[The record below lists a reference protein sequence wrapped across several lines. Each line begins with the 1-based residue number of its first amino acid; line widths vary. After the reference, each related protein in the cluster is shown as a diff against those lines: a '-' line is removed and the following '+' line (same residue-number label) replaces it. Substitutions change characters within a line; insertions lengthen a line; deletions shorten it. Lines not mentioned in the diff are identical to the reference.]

1 MTTITNVGWYLFSTD
16 ADKSWNELKINWGLE
31 NCTVYQYIYE
41 LSGVPIANETQLG
54 NNNWSPINVGNNN
67 NPSLTK
73 YKAYWVR
80 VTDIPV
86 QSSTIFTY
94 SDGTTTTS
102 DDTQITT
109 NSYTI
114 PENGSLT
121 GVNIGTKVVS
131 IEDDAFEGILTLS
144 SITFDDNSQLTTIGN
159 DAFHSFNNN
168 YVTEI
173 HIPSSVES
181 IGDMAFSGYGSITS
195 LEFDT
200 NSSLNHIGNAAF
212 YYVASNLKNKNDETL
227 SPLNI
232 TIPNNV
238 KTIDSYAFSEATRLS
253 SVSFGD
259 DSKLTTLGEFVFFNT
274 DISSLSIP
282 KEVSDISFNSLYG
295 MYELTSIN
303 VNVNNEWYKSIDDV
317 LFNSNST
324 TLIQYPINKTDTS
337 YKIPTTVLQVENWA
351 FQLMSNMTEITIPK
365 SVTSIESDAFNGA
378 KKLKTVNIHK
388 NAVSELN
395 KMSPSPNI
403 PTSSGTMDTFFGA
416 SLPNDETFTINV
428 IES

>member
-1 MTTITNVGWYLFSTD
+1 MNTITNVGWYLFSTD
-16 ADKSWNELKINWGLE
+16 TDKSWNELKINWGLE

-67 NPSLTK
+67 NPTLIK

-80 VTDIPV
+80 VTEIPV
-86 QSSTIFTY
+86 KSPTTFTY

-102 DDTQITT
+102 DDAQITT
-109 NSYTI
+109 DSYTI

-121 GVNIGTKVVS
+121 GVAFGQIVTT
-131 IEDDAFEGILTLS
+131 IEDDAFISISTLS
-144 SITFDDNSQLTTIGN
+144 SITFDENSQLTTIGN
-159 DAFHSFNNN
+159 SVFKTYNTD
-168 YVTEI
+168 VTEI

-181 IGDMAFSGYGSITS
+181 IGNNAFQGYVSITS
-195 LEFDT
+195 LEFGT
-200 NSSLNHIGNAAF
+200 NSSLTHIGSAAF
-212 YYVASNLKNKNDETL
+212 YYVASNVTNNNETL

-238 KTIDSYAFSEATRLS
+238 TTIDSYAFSEATRLS

-259 DSKLTTLGEFVFFNT
+259 DSKLTTLGEFVFFDT
-274 DISSLSIP
+274 DISSISIP
-282 KEVSDISFNSLYG
+282 KVVSDISFNSLYG
-295 MYELTSIN
+295 MHKLTSIN
-303 VNVNNEWYKSIDDV
+303 VNNGWYKSIDGV
-317 LFNSNST
+317 LFNKDSNV
-324 TLIQYPINKTDTS
+324 LIQYPINKTGTS
-337 YKIPTTVLQVENWA
+337 YTIPSTVLQVENWA
-351 FQLMSNMTEITIPK
+351 FQLTSNLTEITIPA
-365 SVTSIESDAFNGA
+365 SVSSIRNAAFTGA
-378 KKLKTVNIHK
+378 KILKTVNIHK

>member
-16 ADKSWNELKINWGLE
+16 TDKSWNELKINWGLE

-54 NNNWSPINVGNNN
+54 NNNWSPVNVGNNN

-73 YKAYWVR
+73 YKAYWVH
-80 VTDIPV
+80 VTEIPV
-86 QSSTIFTY
+86 KSPTTFTY

-102 DDTQITT
+102 DDAQITT
-109 NSYTI
+109 DSYTI

-121 GVNIGTKVVS
+121 GVAFGQIVTT
-131 IEDDAFEGILTLS
+131 IEDDAFEGISTLS
-144 SITFDDNSQLTTIGN
+144 SITFDDNSQITTIGN
-159 DAFHSFNNN
+159 NAFDTYNN

-181 IGDMAFSGYGSITS
+181 IGDYAFQGYGSITS
-195 LEFDT
+195 LEFGT
-200 NSSLNHIGNAAF
+200 NSSLTHIGRAAF
-212 YYVASNLKNKNDETL
+212 YYVASNVTNNNETL

-238 KTIDSYAFSEATRLS
+238 TTIVSYAFSEATRLS

-259 DSKLTTLGEFVFFNT
+259 DSKLTTLGEFVFFDT

-282 KEVSDISFNSLYG
+282 KTVSDISFNSLYG
-295 MYELTSIN
+295 MHKLTSIN
-303 VNVNNEWYKSIDDV
+303 VNVNNEWYKSIDGV
-317 LFNSNST
+317 LFNKDSNV
-324 TLIQYPINKTDTS
+324 LIQYPINKKGTS
-337 YKIPTTVLQVENWA
+337 YTIPITVLQVENWA

-428 IES
+428 I

>member
-16 ADKSWNELKINWGLE
+16 TDKSWNELKINWGLE

-67 NPSLTK
+67 NPLLTK
-73 YKAYWVR
+73 YKAYWVH
-80 VTDIPV
+80 VTEIPV
-86 QSSTIFTY
+86 KSPTTFTY

-102 DDTQITT
+102 DDAQITT
-109 NSYTI
+109 DSYTI

-131 IEDDAFEGILTLS
+131 IEDDAFISISTLS
-144 SITFDDNSQLTTIGN
+144 SITFDENSQLTTIGN
-159 DAFHSFNNN
+159 SVFKTYNTD
-168 YVTEI
+168 VTEI

-181 IGDMAFSGYGSITS
+181 IGDNAFQGYGSITS
-195 LEFDT
+195 LEFGT
-200 NSSLNHIGNAAF
+200 NSSLTHIGNAAF
-212 YYVASNLKNKNDETL
+212 YYVASNLKNNNETL

-238 KTIDSYAFSEATRLS
+238 TTIDSYAFSEAARLS

-259 DSKLTTLGEFVFFNT
+259 ESKLTTLGEYVFFNT

-282 KEVSDISFNSLYG
+282 KTVSDISFNSLYG
-295 MYELTSIN
+295 MHELTSIN
-303 VNVNNEWYKSIDDV
+303 VNVNNEWYKSIDGV
-317 LFNSNST
+317 LFNKDSNV
-324 TLIQYPINKTDTS
+324 LIQYPINKKGTS
-337 YKIPTTVLQVENWA
+337 YTIPSTVLQVENWA